1 MESSD
6 RFSAFFAYIPVIGW
20 LYVLV
25 VKRKDSL
32 SMFHLRQSIGLFI
45 FLGAAFAAWVAV
57 TWIVSWI
64 PFGFMVG
71 ISLFTLVMTIYIFGI
86 IAWVSGIVY
95 AFQGRMALLPL
106 IGKMANSIR
115 L

>member
-1 MESSD
+1 METPD
-6 RFSAFFAYIPVIGW
+6 RLSAFLAYIPVIGW
-20 LYVLV
+20 LYVIL
-25 VKRKDSL
+25 VKRQNSL

-45 FLGAAFAAWVAV
+45 FLGATFAAWVAV
-57 TWIVSWI
+57 TWIISWI

-71 ISLFTLVMTIYIFGI
+71 TALFTLVMTVYIFGI

-95 AFQGRMALLPL
+95 ALQGRMALLPL

>member
-1 MESSD
+1 METSD
-6 RFSAFFAYIPVIGW
+6 RLSALLAYIPVIGW
-20 LYVLV
+20 LYVIL
-25 VKRKDSL
+25 VKRQNSL

-45 FLGAAFAAWVAV
+45 FLGAAFAAWVAISWV
-57 TWIVSWI
+57 VSWI

-71 ISLFTLVMTIYIFGI
+71 MALFTLVITVFIFGI
-86 IAWVSGIVY
+86 FAWISGILH
-95 AFQGRMALLPL
+95 ALKGRMDLLPL